1 MTARTPILF
10 VSHEGTL
17 TGAPMMLLHFVRWL
31 RDNSSVEP
39 EIVLLRGGPLAAQ
52 FAEVGPTTVLGDAV
66 EWPVPTDA
74 ESKLF
79 ERGFTRVPRAMQRR
93 RIRRS
98 IGDLRGARTVYLN
111 SIASLRF
118 LHHLPDVDT
127 AIVHVHELQSALRWA
142 VRPDDPALLRTK
154 VDHVVA
160 AADCVADNLVRNH
173 GVDRQRISRVYE
185 FVDTAGVLVPP
196 RQGRADIR
204 AELGLD
210 DDALVIGGSGFADW
224 RKGIDLFVQLARDVA
239 VAGRDDVHFV
249 WVGDRAGGSERDQL
263 DRDIRHA
270 GVEGRF
276 HLVGLK
282 EHRFDWYRAF
292 DVLALTSREDPYPLV
307 ALETALLEVPMV
319 CFDAGGMT
327 ELVARSLDEGI
338 GECGIV
344 VPYIDVEAM
353 AEAALDLLD
362 NAARR
367 QDMGQRAAKV
377 VQRDHDVQVAA
388 PELLQVIERVLGRSL
403 A

>member
-1 MTARTPILF
+1 VSPATPILF

-17 TGAPMMLLHFVRWL
+17 TGAPMMLLHFLRWL
-31 RDNSSVEP
+31 RDNTSVEP
-39 EIVLLRGGPLAAQ
+39 EIALLRGGPLAAQ
-52 FAEVGPTTVLGDAV
+52 FAEIGPTTVLGETVD
-66 EWPVPTDA
+66 WPAPTET
-74 ESKLF
+74 ESRLA
-79 ERGFTRVPRAMQRR
+79 ERGLGGVSRAMQRR
-93 RIRRS
+93 RIRHL
-98 IGDLRGARTVYLN
+98 IGDLRGSRIVYLN

-118 LHHLPDVDT
+118 LHHLPRVDT

-142 VRPDDPALLRTK
+142 VRPEDPPLLRTR

-173 GVDRQRISRVYE
+173 GVDRQRVSRVYE
-185 FVDTAGVLVPP
+185 FVDTAGVLLPS
-196 RQGRADIR
+196 RQDRTDIR

-224 RKGIDLFVQLARDVA
+224 RKGIDLFVQMARAVA
-239 VAGRDDVHFV
+239 AAGRDDVHFV
-249 WVGDRAGGSERDQL
+249 WVGARAGGSEGEQL
-263 DRDIRHA
+263 DFDIRHA
-270 GVEGRF
+270 GVEARL

-327 ELVARSLDEGI
+327 ELVARSVDEGI
-338 GECGIV
+338 GECGVV

-362 NAARR
+362 DEARR

-388 PELLQVIERVLGRSL
+388 PELLHVIERVLGRSL